1 VHDFLQAW
9 YVDQNLDSLG
19 GFIATDNSENYL
31 ADRGMLPNDVFLSY
45 WASLFYSAFEERPGL
60 VRFESLKDAI
70 SYEEPDFPTESRLSY
85 RNDPGSNF
93 AIVVPELAALSLFPP
108 EKVPQEKLDPPSQ
121 LLWHLRNQYFK
132 SNEKENRLY
141 LVVYSTTGT
150 GLLQE
155 TSVLY
160 WIREQAGRKLAAF
173 QGTE

>member
-1 VHDFLQAW
+1 MNQ
-9 YVDQNLDSLG
+9 
-19 GFIATDNSENYL
+19 
-31 ADRGMLPNDVFLSY
+31 P
-45 WASLFYSAFEERPGL
+45 
-60 VRFESLKDAI
+60 
-70 SYEEPDFPTESRLSY
+70 EEPDSPTESRLSY
-85 RNDPGSNF
+85 RNDPSGNNF

-121 LLWHLRNQYFK
+121 LLWHLRNQYYK